1 MEKREEQA
9 EDGKGVIKSKE
20 EDVIGKFLE
29 HIPLDLI
36 HDILLRLPAKSAV
49 RFRCVSKLWTSI
61 ITRPYF
67 ITSFAFMSSSRLR
80 LLVCVKTRDKRRL
93 FVSLPQ
99 HEHPHTSYSDVERY
113 QMDPTEF
120 DFDNYEPYSYSVH
133 GLMCCGDFM
142 GEAVVWNPSMRQH
155 VTLPEPAEFR
165 GQSYFLG
172 YDPVEDKYKV
182 FCISSR
188 RKHDPLVFTLG
199 PQESWRVITNSPKH
213 STPKWPMGH
222 RGVCIN
228 GHAYY
233 EANMLCAVDDF
244 AQWEGVLVSFDVRYE
259 KFSII
264 RKPDDPKLCPLLL
277 NYQGKLAWVCEDRRA
292 WVCGDGDENKLD
304 SSLRFWILED
314 EEKQEWS
321 LRDYLLPFQID
332 PRRDSI
338 WRVYLSL
345 DGVTKDTGEFIYS
358 AVSFEAIYVIYYDP
372 KTNHTRRVI
381 YEGLEYEESE
391 TFDVIIYPNHSE
403 SLMSLENVP
412 RFVSHINW
420 NRKSQIL

>member
-1 MEKREEQA
+1 MERREEQA
-9 EDGKGVIKSKE
+9 EDGERIIQNKE
-20 EDVIGKFLE
+20 EDSICKLLE
-29 HIPLDLI
+29 LIPLDLI

-49 RFRCVSKLWTSI
+49 RFRCVSKLWASI

-80 LLVCVKTRDKRRL
+80 LLVCIKTSDKRRL

-113 QMDPTEF
+113 QMEPPEF
-120 DFDNYEPYSYSVH
+120 DTGNYEPYSQSVH
-133 GLMCCGDFM
+133 GLMCCGNFM
-142 GEAVVWNPSMRQH
+142 GETVVWNPSMRQH

-165 GQSYFLG
+165 FKSYFLG

-182 FCISSR
+182 FCIASSS
-188 RKHDPLVFTLG
+188 KNDPIVFTLG
-199 PQESWRVITNSPKH
+199 PQESWRVIKNSPKH
-213 STPKWPMGH
+213 YTPRWPMGH

-233 EANMLCAVDDF
+233 EASICFEVD
-244 AQWEGVLVSFDVRYE
+244 AITQWEVVLVSFDVRYE
-259 KFSII
+259 KFRII

-277 NYQGKLAWVCEDRRA
+277 NYQGKLAWVCEDR
-292 WVCGDGDENKLD
+292 DEKKLV

-321 LRDYLLPFQID
+321 LRDYLMPFQIWPRCD
-332 PRRDSI
+332 PI
-338 WRVYLSL
+338 WRVFLSL
-345 DGVTKDTGEFIYS
+345 DGVTQDTGEFIYS
-358 AVSFEAIYVIYYDP
+358 TARFEAIYVIYYDP
-372 KTNHTRRVI
+372 KTNLTRRVI
-381 YEGLEYEESE
+381 YEGVEYEEYEEYSGSE
-391 TFDVIIYPNHSE
+391 TFEVHLYPNHSE

-412 RFVSHINW
+412 RYVSPINW
-420 NRKSQIL
+420 NHQ